1 MPSKK
6 QHSKRKHR
14 KQRGGDS
21 ASYGFGAAV
30 SPGAPYAAEVVAKEA
45 CLAATRPGTLVN
57 YSAGSGGLPGL
68 TGGGTRRKRKQRG
81 GKRFS
86 LKNIMKSA
94 RSFFL
99 GKRAKKQCGG
109 RWTADVGATTGG
121 PNPYVPVTR
130 IACEGGMVNTSPPG
144 AAPATMSFKQMGG
157 VGGVA
162 SPYYSASTAGY
173 GNTASTWVSSTGT
186 PSLLQTPYE
195 ARTLNPACLKTGG
208 GKRRNKR
215 RNKSRSKSR
224 RSKSRRHSK

>member
-14 KQRGGDS
+14 KQSGGDS
-21 ASYGFGAAV
+21 ASYGFGPAV
-30 SPGAPYAAEVVAKEA
+30 SPGAPYAAEVIAKEA

-86 LKNIMKSA
+86 FKNIMKSA

-99 GKRAKKQCGG
+99 GKRAKKQRGG

-195 ARTLNPACLKTGG
+195 ARTMNPACLKTGG

-215 RNKSRSKSR
+215 RNKSR
-224 RSKSRRHSK
+224 RSKSRRRSK

>member
-1 MPSKK
+1 MPSRK
-6 QHSKRKHR
+6 QHSKRKYR

-21 ASYGFGAAV
+21 ASYGFGPAV
-30 SPGAPYAAEVVAKEA
+30 SPGAPYASEVIAREA

-68 TGGGTRRKRKQRG
+68 TGGGTRSKRKQRS

-86 LKNIMKSA
+86 LKNLMKSA
-94 RSFFL
+94 RSFFA
-99 GKRAKKQCGG
+99 GRRGKKQRGG
-109 RWTADVGATTGG
+109 RWTANVGATTSG
-121 PNPYVPVTR
+121 PNPFVPVSR

-195 ARTLNPACLKTGG
+195 ARTMNPACLKTGG
-208 GKRRNKR
+208 GKRRNKKK
-215 RNKSRSKSR
+215 NSRKRSLKSR
-224 RSKSRRHSK
+224 RRK